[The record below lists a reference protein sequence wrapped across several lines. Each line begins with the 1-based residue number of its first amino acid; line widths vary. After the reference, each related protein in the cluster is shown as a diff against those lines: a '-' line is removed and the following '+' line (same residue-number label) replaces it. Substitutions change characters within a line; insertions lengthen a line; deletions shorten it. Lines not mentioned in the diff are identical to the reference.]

1 MSAGSRAL
9 EAVIRMRDEAS
20 RTLRQVRDATR
31 ALQNQTNST
40 SQAQERLQEQ
50 FRKVSNAAKIA
61 GAGIVTGIGAG
72 LVSASKAG
80 AEFETAM
87 TKTSTMFGDT
97 KVDTENLNNKVL
109 ELSKNTGIAASSIG
123 ESLYNALS
131 SGIPV
136 TKDMGS
142 AMDFMTKN
150 AKLSKAGFT
159 DIDTALTATAKV
171 LNAYKMDVSETD
183 RVHKVMMQTQNKG
196 ITTVG
201 ELGATLAQ
209 VTPTASAMSF
219 SFEQVGASL
228 ANMTAQGTPTAQ
240 ATTQL
245 NSLLAELGKTG
256 TVANKSLLDA
266 TKGTKYAGKSFK
278 ELMQAGV
285 PLNEILNL
293 MDGSAKK
300 NKKSLIDMFG
310 SIEAGK
316 AALALSGQNS
326 EQYTNNLKAMST
338 QADVVSSAY
347 AKMSNTL
354 ESKVGILKE
363 SFKNLGIEIYSKLKE
378 PLKNAAETG
387 IQCLS
392 DLDKQFSSGS
402 LKAGISQIAQS
413 FGDLTSTI
421 IKVAT
426 KALPTMIKSL
436 SWILKNGPTIA
447 SIFVSIKAASI
458 MTSVIKGIA
467 TLVNAWKAAKR
478 AAIAYSIALAF
489 SSSAGTTAALGM
501 TTFQI
506 IVSVLTGK
514 MKILTAVTTLFGK
527 ASLLLG
533 GPIGVVIVAVTALV
547 AGFLVLW
554 NTNKGFRDFVIGAW
568 NNIKETATK
577 VWGSICNFFTQTIPQ
592 AWESLCTSFSNAGQ
606 WFGELWNNIKQA
618 FVNGWNAIVA
628 FFTQTIPMWINSIG
642 IWFNQLPAKIGY
654 GLGFALGKIMSW
666 GISVWTYLVTNVPI
680 WINNVVTF
688 FAQLPSK
695 IWTWLTNTV
704 QKIGQWGMAMI
715 TYAQI
720 YARMIINNIVVFF
733 QTLPSRIWTWLT
745 NTVQKVVSW
754 GSQMATKGKEGAK
767 KLINTVVDTLKSLP
781 KKVLDIGKNVVK
793 GLWEGIT
800 GAGDWLK
807 GKIGDFANG
816 VINGFK
822 NGFGVHSPSWK
833 LRDLVGR
840 FLPLGIWEGIKVE
853 LPSLKSNIDNVVSN
867 LTQRMYKPQEIEES
881 DYTSKYK
888 EAITQRTQQNIINKT
903 DSKTTNN
910 KESNNITININ
921 LGGVTVKE
929 EADINKLTK
938 MLVREI
944 QLGIAG
950 GV

>member
-136 TKDMGS
+136 TKSMGS

-183 RVHKVMMQTQNKG
+183 RVHKIMMQTQNKG
-196 ITTVG
+196 ITTVN
-201 ELGATLAQ
+201 ELGSALAG
-209 VTPTASAMSF
+209 VTPTSSAMSV

-228 ANMTAQGTPTAQ
+228 ANMTAQGTPTSEAV
-240 ATTQL
+240 TQL
-245 NSLLAELGKTG
+245 NGLIADLGKNG
-256 TVANKSLLDA
+256 TLANKSLLKA

-285 PLNEILNL
+285 PLNTVLDL
-293 MDGSAKK
+293 MDASAKK
-300 NKKSLIDMFG
+300 SGKSLIDMFG
-310 SIEAGK
+310 GIDAGK

-338 QADVVSSAY
+338 QADVVGSAY

-354 ESKVGILKE
+354 ESKIGILKE

-378 PLKNAAETG
+378 PLKNATDIG
-387 IQCLS
+387 IKCLQ
-392 DLDKQFSSGS
+392 DLNNQFSNGS
-402 LKAGISQIAQS
+402 LKEGVSQIAQS

-447 SIFVSIKAASI
+447 SIFVSIKTASI
-458 MTSVIKGIA
+458 MTSVVKSIVALKKAWIAAKLAVRVYMVGMAEAGTVLSGFQILVGVLTKEMTIAQGITQIWSA
-467 TLVNAWKAAKR
+467 TLA
-478 AAIAYSIALAF
+478 
-489 SSSAGTTAALGM
+489 T
-501 TTFQI
+501 
-506 IVSVLTGK
+506 
-514 MKILTAVTTLFGK
+514 
-527 ASLLLG
+527 LG
-533 GPIGVVIVAVTALV
+533 GPVGVAIIAIVALV
-547 AGFLVLW
+547 AGLVVLW
-554 NTNKGFRDFVIGAW
+554 NTNKGFRDFVINAW
-568 NNIKETATK
+568 NNIKETAIK
-577 VWGSICNFFTQTIPQ
+577 VWGGICNFFTQIIPQ
-592 AWESLCTSFSNAGQ
+592 AWNDLCTSFSNTGQ
-606 WFGELWNNIKQA
+606 WFGELWNNIKEA

-642 IWFNQLPAKIGY
+642 IWFNQLPTKIGY
-654 GLGFALGKIMSW
+654 ALGFTLGKIISW

-695 IWTWLTNTV
+695 IWTWLVSTV

-745 NTVQKVVSW
+745 NTVQKIVTW

-822 NGFGVHSPSWK
+822 DGFGVHSPSWK
-833 LRDLVGR
+833 LRDLVGK
-840 FLPLGIWEGIKVE
+840 FLPPGIWNGIKMT
-853 LPSLKSNIDNVVSN
+853 LPKLETNITGMVDSLVK
-867 LTQRMYKPQEIEES
+867 RMYNPKEVEES
-881 DYTSKYK
+881 NYTSKYK
-888 EAITQRTQQNIINKT
+888 EAIAQRTEQNTINKT

-910 KESNNITININ
+910 KEDNNFTININ
-921 LGGVTVKE
+921 LGGITVKE

-944 QLGIAG
+944 KLGIAG

>member
-256 TVANKSLLDA
+256 TVANKSLLSA

-338 QADVVSSAY
+338 QADVVGSAY

-354 ESKVGILKE
+354 ESKIGILKE

-378 PLKNAAETG
+378 PLKNATDIG
-387 IQCLS
+387 IKCLQ
-392 DLDKQFSSGS
+392 DLNNQFSNGS
-402 LKAGISQIAQS
+402 LKEGVSQIAQS

-447 SIFVSIKAASI
+447 SIFVSIKTASI
-458 MTSVIKGIA
+458 MTSVVKSIVALKKAWIAAKLAVRVYMVGMAEAGTVLSGFQILVGVLTKEMTIAQGITQIWSA
-467 TLVNAWKAAKR
+467 TLA
-478 AAIAYSIALAF
+478 
-489 SSSAGTTAALGM
+489 T
-501 TTFQI
+501 
-506 IVSVLTGK
+506 
-514 MKILTAVTTLFGK
+514 
-527 ASLLLG
+527 LG
-533 GPIGVVIVAVTALV
+533 GPVGVAIIAIVALV
-547 AGFLVLW
+547 AGLVVLW
-554 NTNKGFRDFVIGAW
+554 NTNKGFRDFVINAW
-568 NNIKETATK
+568 NNIKETAIK
-577 VWGSICNFFTQTIPQ
+577 VWGGICNFFTQIIPQ
-592 AWESLCTSFSNAGQ
+592 AWNDLCTSFSNTGQ
-606 WFGELWNNIKQA
+606 WFGELWNNIKEA

-642 IWFNQLPAKIGY
+642 IWFNQLPTKIGY
-654 GLGFALGKIMSW
+654 ALGFTLGKIISW

-695 IWTWLTNTV
+695 IWTWLVSTV

-745 NTVQKVVSW
+745 NTVQKIVTW

-822 NGFGVHSPSWK
+822 DGFGVHSPSWK
-833 LRDLVGR
+833 LRDLVGK
-840 FLPLGIWEGIKVE
+840 FLPPGIWNGIKMT
-853 LPSLKSNIDNVVSN
+853 LPKLETNITGMVDSLVK
-867 LTQRMYKPQEIEES
+867 RMYNPKEVEES
-881 DYTSKYK
+881 NYTSKYK
-888 EAITQRTQQNIINKT
+888 EAIAQRTEQNTINKT

-910 KESNNITININ
+910 KEDNNFTININ
-921 LGGVTVKE
+921 LGGITVKE

-944 QLGIAG
+944 KLGIAG

>member
-31 ALQNQTNST
+31 ALQSQTNST

-61 GAGIVTGIGAG
+61 GVGIVTGIGAG

-183 RVHKVMMQTQNKG
+183 RVHKIMMQTQNKG
-196 ITTVG
+196 ITTVN
-201 ELGATLAQ
+201 ELGSALAG
-209 VTPTASAMSF
+209 VTPTSSAMSV

-228 ANMTAQGTPTAQ
+228 ANMTAQGTPTAE
-240 ATTQL
+240 AVTQL
-245 NSLLAELGKTG
+245 NGLIAELGKSG
-256 TVANKSLLDA
+256 TIGNKALLEA
-266 TKGTKYAGKSFK
+266 AKGTKYAGKSFK
-278 ELMQAGV
+278 DLMQAGV
-285 PLNEILNL
+285 PLNTVLDL
-293 MDGSAKK
+293 MDNSAKK

-310 SIEAGK
+310 SLEAGK

-338 QADVVSSAY
+338 QADVVGSAY

-378 PLKNAAETG
+378 PLKNATETG
-387 IQCLS
+387 IKCLS

-402 LKAGISQIAQS
+402 LKAGVSQIAQS

-436 SWILKNGPTIA
+436 SWVLKNGPTIA
-447 SIFVSIKAASI
+447 SIFVSIKTASI
-458 MTSVIKGIA
+458 MTSAVKSIVALKK
-467 TLVNAWKAAKR
+467 AWVAAK
-478 AAIAYSIALAF
+478 LAVRVYMVGMAE
-489 SSSAGTTAALGM
+489 AGTVLSG
-501 TTFQI
+501 FQ
-506 IVSVLTGK
+506 VLVGVLTGE
-514 MKILTAVTTLFGK
+514 MTIAQGVTQVWSATL
-527 ASLLLG
+527 ATLG
-533 GPIGVVIVAVTALV
+533 GPVGVAIIAIVALV
-547 AGFLVLW
+547 AGLVVLW
-554 NTNKGFRDFVIGAW
+554 NTNKGFRDFVINAW

-577 VWGSICNFFTQTIPQ
+577 VWGGICNFFTQTIPQ
-592 AWESLCTSFSNAGQ
+592 AWNDLCTSFSNAGQ
-606 WFGELWNNIKQA
+606 WFGEMWNNIKQA
-618 FVNGWNAIVA
+618 FINGWNAIVA

-642 IWFNQLPAKIGY
+642 VWFGQLPAKIGY
-654 GLGFALGKIMSW
+654 GLGFALGKIISW

-680 WINNVVTF
+680 WINNIGTF
-688 FAQLPSK
+688 FAQLPNK
-695 IWTWLTNTV
+695 IWTWLVSTV

-715 TYAQI
+715 AYAQI

-733 QTLPSRIWTWLT
+733 QTLPSRIWTWLVS
-745 NTVQKVVSW
+745 TVQKVASW
-754 GSQMATKGKEGAK
+754 GSQMATKGREGAK
-767 KLINTVVDTLKSLP
+767 KLVDTVVDTLKSLP

-793 GLWEGIT
+793 GLWNGIT

-807 GKIGDFANG
+807 GKVNDFAKG
-816 VINGFK
+816 VIDGFK

-888 EAITQRTQQNIINKT
+888 EAITQRTQQNTINKT

-921 LGGVTVKE
+921 WGGVTVKE
-929 EADINKLTK
+929 EADMTKLTK
-938 MLVREI
+938 MLVNEI
-944 QLGIAG
+944 KLNLAG

>member
-31 ALQNQTNST
+31 ALQSQTNST

-61 GAGIVTGIGAG
+61 GVGIVTGIGAG

-183 RVHKVMMQTQNKG
+183 RVHKIMMQTQNKG

-338 QADVVSSAY
+338 QADVVGSAY

-354 ESKVGILKE
+354 ESKIGILKE

-378 PLKNAAETG
+378 PLKNATETG
-387 IQCLS
+387 IKCLS

-402 LKAGISQIAQS
+402 LKAGVSQIAQS

-436 SWILKNGPTIA
+436 SWVLKNGPTIA
-447 SIFVSIKAASI
+447 SIFVSIKTASI
-458 MTSVIKGIA
+458 MTSAVKSIVALKK
-467 TLVNAWKAAKR
+467 AWVAAK
-478 AAIAYSIALAF
+478 LAVRVYMVGMAE
-489 SSSAGTTAALGM
+489 AGTVLSG
-501 TTFQI
+501 FQ
-506 IVSVLTGK
+506 VLVGVLTGE
-514 MKILTAVTTLFGK
+514 MTIAQGVTQVWSATL
-527 ASLLLG
+527 ATLG
-533 GPIGVVIVAVTALV
+533 GPVGVAIIAIVALV
-547 AGFLVLW
+547 AGLVVLW
-554 NTNKGFRDFVIGAW
+554 NTNKGFRDFVINAW

-577 VWGSICNFFTQTIPQ
+577 VWGGICNFFTQTIPQ
-592 AWESLCTSFSNAGQ
+592 AWNDLCTSFSNAGQ
-606 WFGELWNNIKQA
+606 WFGEMWNNIKQA
-618 FVNGWNAIVA
+618 FINGWNAIVA

-642 IWFNQLPAKIGY
+642 VWFGQLPAKIGY
-654 GLGFALGKIMSW
+654 GLGFALGKIISW

-680 WINNVVTF
+680 WINNIGTF
-688 FAQLPSK
+688 FAQLPNK
-695 IWTWLTNTV
+695 IWTWLVSTV

-715 TYAQI
+715 AYAQI

-733 QTLPSRIWTWLT
+733 QTLPSRIWTWLVS
-745 NTVQKVVSW
+745 TVQKVASW
-754 GSQMATKGKEGAK
+754 GSQMATKGREGAK
-767 KLINTVVDTLKSLP
+767 KLVDTVVDTLKSLP

-793 GLWEGIT
+793 GLWNGIT

-807 GKIGDFANG
+807 GKVNDFAKG
-816 VINGFK
+816 VIDGFK

-888 EAITQRTQQNIINKT
+888 EAITQRTQQNTINKT

-921 LGGVTVKE
+921 WGGVTVKE
-929 EADINKLTK
+929 EADMTKLTK
-938 MLVREI
+938 MLVNEI
-944 QLGIAG
+944 KLNLAG

>member
-31 ALQNQTNST
+31 ALQNQTNTT

-61 GAGIVTGIGAG
+61 GVGIATGIGAG

-109 ELSKNTGIAASSIG
+109 ELSKNTGIAATQIG

-136 TKDMGS
+136 TKDMDS

-159 DIDTALTATAKV
+159 DIDTAVTATAKV

-183 RVHKVMMQTQNKG
+183 RVHKIMMQTQNKG

-245 NSLLAELGKTG
+245 NSLLAELGKSG

-338 QADVVSSAY
+338 QADVVGSAY
-347 AKMSNTL
+347 SKMSNTL

-387 IQCLS
+387 IKCLQ
-392 DLDKQFSSGS
+392 DLNNQFSNGS
-402 LKAGISQIAQS
+402 LKEGVSQIAQS

-447 SIFVSIKAASI
+447 SIFVSIKTASI
-458 MTSVIKGIA
+458 MTSAVKSIVALKKAWIAAKLAVRVYMVGMAEAGTVLSGFQILVGVLTKEMTIAQGITQIWSA
-467 TLVNAWKAAKR
+467 TL
-478 AAIAYSIALAF
+478 
-489 SSSAGTTAALGM
+489 AALGGPVGVA
-501 TTFQI
+501 I
-506 IVSVLTGK
+506 I
-514 MKILTAVTTLFGK
+514 A
-527 ASLLLG
+527 
-533 GPIGVVIVAVTALV
+533 IVALV
-547 AGFLVLW
+547 AGLVVLW
-554 NTNKGFRDFVIGAW
+554 NTNKGFRDFVINAW
-568 NNIKETATK
+568 NKIKETATK

-592 AWESLCTSFSNAGQ
+592 AWESLCNSFLNAGT
-606 WFGELWNNIKQA
+606 WFVQMWNNIKA
-618 FVNGWNAIVA
+618 CFINGWNTIVA
-628 FFTQTIPMWINSIG
+628 FFTQTIPTWINNIG
-642 IWFNQLPAKIGY
+642 VWFGQLPAKIGY

-688 FAQLPSK
+688 FAQLPSR

-720 YARMIINNIVVFF
+720 YARMIINNIVTFF
-733 QTLPSRIWTWLT
+733 TTLPGRVWTWLA
-745 NTVQKVVSW
+745 NTVQKIVTW

-781 KKVLDIGKNVVK
+781 KKVMDIGKNVVK
-793 GLWEGIT
+793 GLWNGIT

-807 GKIGDFANG
+807 GKVNDFAKG
-816 VINGFK
+816 VIDGFK

-881 DYTSKYK
+881 DYTRKYK
-888 EAITQRTQQNIINKT
+888 EAITQRTEQNTINKSE
-903 DSKTTNN
+903 SKTTNK
-910 KESNNITININ
+910 KEDNNFTININ

-929 EADINKLTK
+929 EADMAKLTK

-944 QLGIAG
+944 KLNLAG

>member
-61 GAGIVTGIGAG
+61 GVGIATGIGAG

-183 RVHKVMMQTQNKG
+183 RVHKIMMQTQNKG

-266 TKGTKYAGKSFK
+266 TKGTKYAAKSFK

-447 SIFVSIKAASI
+447 SIFVSIKTASI
-458 MTSVIKGIA
+458 MTSVVKSIVALKKAWIAAKLAVRVYMVGMAEAGTVLSGFQILVGVLTKEMTIAQGITQIWSA
-467 TLVNAWKAAKR
+467 TLA
-478 AAIAYSIALAF
+478 
-489 SSSAGTTAALGM
+489 T
-501 TTFQI
+501 
-506 IVSVLTGK
+506 
-514 MKILTAVTTLFGK
+514 
-527 ASLLLG
+527 LG
-533 GPIGVVIVAVTALV
+533 GPVGVAIIAIVALV
-547 AGFLVLW
+547 AGLVVLW
-554 NTNKGFRDFVIGAW
+554 NTNKGFRDFVINAW
-568 NNIKETATK
+568 NNIKETAIK
-577 VWGSICNFFTQTIPQ
+577 VWGGICNFFTQIIPQ
-592 AWESLCTSFSNAGQ
+592 AWNDLCTSFSNTGQ

-642 IWFNQLPAKIGY
+642 IWFNQLPTKIGY
-654 GLGFALGKIMSW
+654 ALGFALGKIISW

-688 FAQLPSK
+688 FAQLPSR
-695 IWTWLTNTV
+695 IWTWLVSTV
-704 QKIGQWGMAMI
+704 QKIGQWGIAML
-715 TYAQI
+715 TSAQI
-720 YARMIINNIVVFF
+720 YTSMIINNIVTFF
-733 QTLPSRIWTWLT
+733 TTLPGRIWTWLT

-822 NGFGVHSPSWK
+822 DGFGVHSPSWK
-833 LRDLVGR
+833 LRDLVGK
-840 FLPLGIWEGIKVE
+840 FLPPGIWNGIKMT
-853 LPSLKSNIDNVVSN
+853 LPKLETNITGMVDSLVK
-867 LTQRMYKPQEIEES
+867 RMYNPKEVEES
-881 DYTSKYK
+881 NYTSKYK
-888 EAITQRTQQNIINKT
+888 EAIAQRTEQNTINKT

-910 KESNNITININ
+910 KEDNNFTININ
-921 LGGVTVKE
+921 LGGITVKE

-944 QLGIAG
+944 KLGIAG